1 MLQPLPS
8 EFPYIKGKF
17 YFLFNQCTLS
27 LWSCCLF
34 PVIYVQVSVR
44 RTSFLNIFGS
54 STHRCG
60 GALLNE
66 YWVATAGHCVDE

>member
-1 MLQPLPS
+1 MKFFALPS
-8 EFPYIKGKF
+8 QNVPPWPVSTLY
-17 YFLFNQCTLS
+17 YLNSLTLFG
-27 LWSCCLF
+27 
-34 PVIYVQVSVR
+34 QVSVR

-60 GALLNE
+60 GALLND